1 MPLHRRGVCGF
12 AGRPVRLRRYGPPG
26 KTVKNTGKGKD
37 PLAKYILKRVLHA
50 LIALCVIIIIVFVL
64 LRQMPIEGYFN
75 NFEKLSDAQI
85 QAGLQKLGLTQ
96 PIPQQIG
103 NYFLQLLQGDLG
115 VSNKYRQGYSIA
127 KIIAQKAP
135 ISIEIGLISFV
146 IALALGMPLG
156 ILMARSTRTRWKLW
170 DKFGT
175 VIIVIV
181 QAVPSA
187 VYHLLIQLYGSELLG
202 VSMLFKENNPATWIL
217 PIFSLSIGNIAY
229 YAMWLRRYMV
239 DEANKDYIRLARAKG
254 VPAATI
260 SRSHVF
266 RNAVV
271 PLVQYIP
278 NSILFT
284 LMGSLYVESLYSIPG
299 MGGLLVQVIKLQ
311 DNTMVQALVLLYAAV
326 SVLGLLFGD
335 LLMAL
340 VDPRIS
346 FTGKEGAR

>member
-1 MPLHRRGVCGF
+1 M
-12 AGRPVRLRRYGPPG
+12 
-26 KTVKNTGKGKD
+26 
-37 PLAKYILKRVLHA
+37 AKYMLKRILHA
-50 LIALCVIIIIVFVL
+50 AITLCVVICIVFAL

-75 NFEKLSDAQI
+75 NFDKMTEASIQVSLNKMGLNDPLPVQI
-85 QAGLQKLGLTQ
+85 MH
-96 PIPQQIG
+96 
-103 NYFLQLLQGDLG
+103 YFGQLLKGNLG
-115 VSNKYRQGYSIA
+115 VSNRYRQGYPIV

-135 ISIEIGLISFV
+135 ISIKLGLIS
-146 IALALGMPLG
+146 LAVSLAVGLPLG

-175 VIIVIV
+175 VFIVIV

-187 VYHLLIQLYGSELLG
+187 VYHLLIQLYGSEILG
-202 VSMLFKENNPATWIL
+202 VSMLFNDRNPMTWVL
-217 PIFSLSIGNIAY
+217 PVFSLSIGNIVY

-239 DEANKDYIRLARAKG
+239 DESNKDYIRLARAKG
-254 VPAATI
+254 VPAGKI

-266 RNAVV
+266 RNAIV

-278 NSILFT
+278 QSILFT

-299 MGGLLVQVIKLQ
+299 MGGLLIQVIKLQ
-311 DNTMVQALVLLYAAV
+311 DNTMVQALVLIYAAV

-335 LLMAL
+335 LMMAL

>member
-1 MPLHRRGVCGF
+1 M
-12 AGRPVRLRRYGPPG
+12 
-26 KTVKNTGKGKD
+26 
-37 PLAKYILKRVLHA
+37 AKYMLKRILHA
-50 LIALCVIIIIVFVL
+50 AVTLCVVICIVFAL

-75 NFEKLSDAQI
+75 NFDKMTEASI
-85 QAGLQKLGLTQ
+85 QVSLQKMGLKD
-96 PIPQQIG
+96 PLPVQILH
-103 NYFLQLLQGDLG
+103 YFGQILQGDLG
-115 VSNKYRQGYSIA
+115 VSNRYRQGYPIV

-135 ISIEIGLISFV
+135 ISIKLGLIS
-146 IALALGMPLG
+146 LAVSLAVGLPLG

-175 VIIVIV
+175 VFIVIV

-187 VYHLLIQLYGSELLG
+187 VYHLLIQLYGSEILG
-202 VSMLFKENNPATWIL
+202 VSMLFNDRNPMTWVL
-217 PIFSLSIGNIAY
+217 PVFSLSIGNIAY

-239 DEANKDYIRLARAKG
+239 DESNKDYIRLARAKG
-254 VPAATI
+254 VPAGKI

-266 RNAVV
+266 RNAIV

-278 NSILFT
+278 QSILFT

-299 MGGLLVQVIKLQ
+299 MGGLLIQVIKLQ
-311 DNTMVQALVLLYAAV
+311 DNTMVQALVLIYAAV

-335 LLMAL
+335 LMMAL

>member
-1 MPLHRRGVCGF
+1 M
-12 AGRPVRLRRYGPPG
+12 
-26 KTVKNTGKGKD
+26 
-37 PLAKYILKRVLHA
+37 AKYMLKRILHA
-50 LIALCVIIIIVFVL
+50 AITLCVVICIVFAL

-75 NFEKLSDAQI
+75 NFDKMTEASIQVSLNKMGLNDPLPVQI
-85 QAGLQKLGLTQ
+85 LH
-96 PIPQQIG
+96 
-103 NYFLQLLQGDLG
+103 YFGQLLKGDLG
-115 VSNKYRQGYSIA
+115 VSNRYRQGYPIV
-127 KIIAQKAP
+127 KIIAQKSP
-135 ISIEIGLISFV
+135 ISIKLGLIS
-146 IALALGMPLG
+146 LAVSLAVGLPLG

-175 VIIVIV
+175 VFIVIV

-187 VYHLLIQLYGSELLG
+187 VYHLLIQLYGSEILG
-202 VSMLFKENNPATWIL
+202 VSMLFNDRNPMTWVL
-217 PIFSLSIGNIAY
+217 PVFSLSIGNIAY

-239 DEANKDYIRLARAKG
+239 DESNKDYIRLARAKG
-254 VPAATI
+254 VPAGKI

-266 RNAVV
+266 RNAIV

-278 NSILFT
+278 QSILFT

-299 MGGLLVQVIKLQ
+299 MGGLLIQVIKLQ
-311 DNTMVQALVLLYAAV
+311 DNTMVQALVLIYAAV

-335 LLMAL
+335 LMMAL

>member
-1 MPLHRRGVCGF
+1 M
-12 AGRPVRLRRYGPPG
+12 
-26 KTVKNTGKGKD
+26 
-37 PLAKYILKRVLHA
+37 AKYMLKRILHA
-50 LIALCVIIIIVFVL
+50 AITLCVVICIVFAL

-75 NFEKLSDAQI
+75 NFDKMTEASIQVSLNKMGLNDPLPVQI
-85 QAGLQKLGLTQ
+85 LH
-96 PIPQQIG
+96 
-103 NYFLQLLQGDLG
+103 YFGQLLKGDLG
-115 VSNKYRQGYSIA
+115 VSNRYRQGYPIV
-127 KIIAQKAP
+127 KIITQKAP
-135 ISIEIGLISFV
+135 ISIKLGLIS
-146 IALALGMPLG
+146 LAVSLAVGLPLG

-175 VIIVIV
+175 VFIVIV

-187 VYHLLIQLYGSELLG
+187 VYHLLIQLYGSEILG
-202 VSMLFKENNPATWIL
+202 VSMLFNDRNPMTWVL
-217 PIFSLSIGNIAY
+217 PVFSLSIGNIAY

-239 DEANKDYIRLARAKG
+239 DESNKDYLRLARAKG
-254 VPAATI
+254 VPAGKI

-266 RNAVV
+266 RNAIV

-278 NSILFT
+278 QSILFT

-299 MGGLLVQVIKLQ
+299 MGGLLIQVIKLQ
-311 DNTMVQALVLLYAAV
+311 DNTMVQALVLIYAAV

-335 LLMAL
+335 LMMAL

>member
-1 MPLHRRGVCGF
+1 M
-12 AGRPVRLRRYGPPG
+12 
-26 KTVKNTGKGKD
+26 
-37 PLAKYILKRVLHA
+37 AKYMLKRILHA
-50 LIALCVIIIIVFVL
+50 AITLCVVICIVFAL

-75 NFEKLSDAQI
+75 NFDKMTEASIQVSLNKMGLNDPLPVQI
-85 QAGLQKLGLTQ
+85 LH
-96 PIPQQIG
+96 
-103 NYFLQLLQGDLG
+103 YFSQLLKGDLG
-115 VSNKYRQGYSIA
+115 VSNRYRQGYPIV

-135 ISIEIGLISFV
+135 ISIKLGLIS
-146 IALALGMPLG
+146 LAVSLAVGLPLG

-175 VIIVIV
+175 VFIVIV

-187 VYHLLIQLYGSELLG
+187 VYHLLIQLYGSEILG
-202 VSMLFKENNPATWIL
+202 VSMLFNDRNPMTWVL
-217 PIFSLSIGNIAY
+217 PVFSLSIGNIAY

-239 DEANKDYIRLARAKG
+239 DESNKDYIRLARAKG
-254 VPAATI
+254 VPAGKI

-266 RNAVV
+266 RNAIV

-278 NSILFT
+278 QSILFT

-299 MGGLLVQVIKLQ
+299 MGGLLIQVIKLQ
-311 DNTMVQALVLLYAAV
+311 DNTMVQALVLIYAAV

-335 LLMAL
+335 LMMAL

>member
-1 MPLHRRGVCGF
+1 M
-12 AGRPVRLRRYGPPG
+12 
-26 KTVKNTGKGKD
+26 
-37 PLAKYILKRVLHA
+37 AKYMLKRILHA
-50 LIALCVIIIIVFVL
+50 AITLCVVICIVFAL

-75 NFEKLSDAQI
+75 NFDKMTEASIQVSLNKMGLNDPLPVQI
-85 QAGLQKLGLTQ
+85 MH
-96 PIPQQIG
+96 
-103 NYFLQLLQGDLG
+103 YFGQLLKGDLG
-115 VSNKYRQGYSIA
+115 VSNRYRQGYPIV

-135 ISIEIGLISFV
+135 ISIKLGLIS
-146 IALALGMPLG
+146 LAVSLAVGLPLG

-175 VIIVIV
+175 VFIVIV

-187 VYHLLIQLYGSELLG
+187 VYHLLIQLYGSEILG
-202 VSMLFKENNPATWIL
+202 VSMLFNDRNPMTWVL
-217 PIFSLSIGNIAY
+217 PVFSLSIGNIAY

-239 DEANKDYIRLARAKG
+239 DESNKDYIRLARAKG
-254 VPAATI
+254 VPAGKI

-266 RNAVV
+266 RNAIV

-278 NSILFT
+278 QSILFT

-299 MGGLLVQVIKLQ
+299 MGGLLIQVIKLQ
-311 DNTMVQALVLLYAAV
+311 DNTMVQALVLIYAAL

-335 LLMAL
+335 LMMAL

>member
-1 MPLHRRGVCGF
+1 M
-12 AGRPVRLRRYGPPG
+12 
-26 KTVKNTGKGKD
+26 
-37 PLAKYILKRVLHA
+37 AKYMLKRILHA
-50 LIALCVIIIIVFVL
+50 AITLCVVICIVFAL

-75 NFEKLSDAQI
+75 NFDKMTEASIQVSLNKMGLNDPLPVQI
-85 QAGLQKLGLTQ
+85 LH
-96 PIPQQIG
+96 
-103 NYFLQLLQGDLG
+103 YFGQLLKGDLG
-115 VSNKYRQGYSIA
+115 VSNRYRQGYPIV

-135 ISIEIGLISFV
+135 ISIKLGLIS
-146 IALALGMPLG
+146 LAVSLAVGLPLG

-175 VIIVIV
+175 VFIVIV

-187 VYHLLIQLYGSELLG
+187 VYHLLIQLYGSEILG
-202 VSMLFKENNPATWIL
+202 VSMLFNDRNPMTWVL
-217 PIFSLSIGNIAY
+217 PVFSLSIGNIAY

-239 DEANKDYIRLARAKG
+239 DESNKDYIRLARAKG
-254 VPAATI
+254 VPAGKI

-266 RNAVV
+266 RNAIV

-278 NSILFT
+278 QSILFT

-299 MGGLLVQVIKLQ
+299 MGGLLIQVIKLQ
-311 DNTMVQALVLLYAAV
+311 DNTMVQALVLIYAAV
-326 SVLGLLFGD
+326 SVLGLLLGD
-335 LLMAL
+335 LMMAL

>member
-1 MPLHRRGVCGF
+1 M
-12 AGRPVRLRRYGPPG
+12 
-26 KTVKNTGKGKD
+26 
-37 PLAKYILKRVLHA
+37 AKYMLKRILHA
-50 LIALCVIIIIVFVL
+50 AVTLCVVICIVFAL

-75 NFEKLSDAQI
+75 NFDKMTEASI
-85 QAGLQKLGLTQ
+85 QVSLQKMGLKD
-96 PIPQQIG
+96 PLPVQILH
-103 NYFLQLLQGDLG
+103 YFGQILQGDLG
-115 VSNKYRQGYSIA
+115 VSNRYRQGYSIT

-135 ISIEIGLISFV
+135 VSIKLGLMSMAV
-146 IALALGMPLG
+146 SLAVGMPLG

-175 VIIVIV
+175 VFIVIV

-187 VYHLLIQLYGSELLG
+187 VYHLLIQLYGSEILG
-202 VSMLFKENNPATWIL
+202 VSMLFNDRNPATWIL
-217 PIFSLSIGNIAY
+217 PVFSLSIGNIAY

-239 DEANKDYIRLARAKG
+239 DESNKDYIRLARAKG
-254 VPAATI
+254 VPAGRI

-271 PLVQYIP
+271 PLVQYLP
-278 NSILFT
+278 QSILFT

-299 MGGLLVQVIKLQ
+299 MGGLLIQVIKLQ
-311 DNTMVQALVLLYAAV
+311 DNTMVQALVLIYAAV

-335 LLMAL
+335 LMMAL

>member
-1 MPLHRRGVCGF
+1 M
-12 AGRPVRLRRYGPPG
+12 
-26 KTVKNTGKGKD
+26 
-37 PLAKYILKRVLHA
+37 AKYMLKRILHA
-50 LIALCVIIIIVFVL
+50 AVTLCVVICIVFAL

-75 NFEKLSDAQI
+75 NFDKMTEASI
-85 QAGLQKLGLTQ
+85 QVSLQKMGLKD
-96 PIPQQIG
+96 PLPVQILH
-103 NYFLQLLQGDLG
+103 YFGQILQGDLG
-115 VSNKYRQGYSIA
+115 VSNRYRQGYSIT

-135 ISIEIGLISFV
+135 VSIKLGLMSMAV
-146 IALALGMPLG
+146 SLAVGMPLG

-175 VIIVIV
+175 VFIVIV

-187 VYHLLIQLYGSELLG
+187 VYHLLIQLYGSEILG
-202 VSMLFKENNPATWIL
+202 VSMLFNDRNPATWIL
-217 PIFSLSIGNIAY
+217 PVFSLSIGNIAY

-239 DEANKDYIRLARAKG
+239 DESNKDYIRLARAKG
-254 VPAATI
+254 VPAGRI

-271 PLVQYIP
+271 PLVQYLP
-278 NSILFT
+278 QSILFT

-299 MGGLLVQVIKLQ
+299 MGGLLIQVIKLQ
-311 DNTMVQALVLLYAAV
+311 DNTMVQALVLIYAAL
-326 SVLGLLFGD
+326 SVVGLLFGD
-335 LLMAL
+335 LMMAL

>member
-1 MPLHRRGVCGF
+1 M
-12 AGRPVRLRRYGPPG
+12 
-26 KTVKNTGKGKD
+26 
-37 PLAKYILKRVLHA
+37 AKYMLKRILHA
-50 LIALCVIIIIVFVL
+50 AITLCVVICIVFAL

-75 NFEKLSDAQI
+75 NFDKMTEASIQVSLNKMGLNDPLPVQI
-85 QAGLQKLGLTQ
+85 LH
-96 PIPQQIG
+96 
-103 NYFLQLLQGDLG
+103 YFGQLLKGDLG
-115 VSNKYRQGYSIA
+115 VSNRYRQGYPIV

-135 ISIEIGLISFV
+135 ISIKLGLIS
-146 IALALGMPLG
+146 LAVSLAVGLPLG

-175 VIIVIV
+175 VFIVIV

-187 VYHLLIQLYGSELLG
+187 VYHLLIQLYGSEILG
-202 VSMLFKENNPATWIL
+202 VSMLFNDRNPMTWVL
-217 PIFSLSIGNIAY
+217 PVFSLSIGNIAY

-239 DEANKDYIRLARAKG
+239 DESNKDYIRLARAKG
-254 VPAATI
+254 VPAGKI

-266 RNAVV
+266 RNAIV

-278 NSILFT
+278 QSILFT

-299 MGGLLVQVIKLQ
+299 MGGLLIQVIKLQ
-311 DNTMVQALVLLYAAV
+311 DNTIVQALVLIYAAV

-335 LLMAL
+335 LMMAL

>member
-1 MPLHRRGVCGF
+1 M
-12 AGRPVRLRRYGPPG
+12 
-26 KTVKNTGKGKD
+26 
-37 PLAKYILKRVLHA
+37 AKYMLKRILHA
-50 LIALCVIIIIVFVL
+50 AITLCVVICIVFAL

-75 NFEKLSDAQI
+75 NFDKMTEASIQVSLNKMGLNDPLPVQI
-85 QAGLQKLGLTQ
+85 MH
-96 PIPQQIG
+96 
-103 NYFLQLLQGDLG
+103 YFGQLLKGDLG
-115 VSNKYRQGYSIA
+115 VSNRYRQGYPIV

-135 ISIEIGLISFV
+135 ISIKLGLIS
-146 IALALGMPLG
+146 LAVSLAVGLPLG

-175 VIIVIV
+175 VFIVIV

-187 VYHLLIQLYGSELLG
+187 VYHLLIQLYGSEILG
-202 VSMLFKENNPATWIL
+202 VSMLFNDRNPMTWVL
-217 PIFSLSIGNIAY
+217 PVFSLSIGNIAY

-239 DEANKDYIRLARAKG
+239 DESNKDYIRLARAKG
-254 VPAATI
+254 VPAGKI

-266 RNAVV
+266 RNAIV

-278 NSILFT
+278 KSILFT

-299 MGGLLVQVIKLQ
+299 MGGLLIQVIKLQ
-311 DNTMVQALVLLYAAV
+311 DNTMVQALVLIYAAV

-335 LLMAL
+335 LMMAL